1 MKAGADMK
9 IAGKIACVSL
19 LLIITKL
26 KGTVGNN
33 KKSAAVGDSFALI
46 CSNKSDVIMVTWK
59 ISPKTGGHCTLGYRA
74 DLNQTNRTNCT
85 ENMSWKSR
93 PDRDPTLQIQP
104 VGRASEGNY
113 ICEMATREGN
123 FHQTYHLTVLV
134 PPELTVYCDSRGNP
148 VCKAVAGKP
157 AAQIWWV
164 PASSSR
170 PEEED
175 HGDETVTILSTFTG
189 NGTDVNSATCF
200 VSHPAMSYNQ
210 SIACPSKDFTPY
222 ISIIPGFL
230 SIVIFIALIYYFKL
244 HGGRLCHKSK
254 PPETAPTHSLPDD
267 ITEVEPYTT
276 YVQKENVI
284 YNSVSDLT
292 VEQNLPRG
300 LLPVT

>member
-1 MKAGADMK
+1 
-9 IAGKIACVSL
+9 
-19 LLIITKL
+19 
-26 KGTVGNN
+26 
-33 KKSAAVGDSFALI
+33 VGDRFVLI

-157 AAQIWWV
+157 AARIWWV
-164 PASSSR
+164 PASSSS

-210 SIACPSKDFTPY
+210 SIAC
-222 ISIIPGFL
+222 
-230 SIVIFIALIYYFKL
+230 
-244 HGGRLCHKSK
+244 
-254 PPETAPTHSLPDD
+254 
-267 ITEVEPYTT
+267 
-276 YVQKENVI
+276 
-284 YNSVSDLT
+284 
-292 VEQNLPRG
+292 
-300 LLPVT
+300 

>member
-1 MKAGADMK
+1 
-9 IAGKIACVSL
+9 
-19 LLIITKL
+19 
-26 KGTVGNN
+26 
-33 KKSAAVGDSFALI
+33 
-46 CSNKSDVIMVTWK
+46 MVTWK

-210 SIACPSKDFTPY
+210 SIACPS
-222 ISIIPGFL
+222 
-230 SIVIFIALIYYFKL
+230 
-244 HGGRLCHKSK
+244 R
-254 PPETAPTHSLPDD
+254 
-267 ITEVEPYTT
+267 
-276 YVQKENVI
+276 Q
-284 YNSVSDLT
+284 
-292 VEQNLPRG
+292 
-300 LLPVT
+300 